1 MTEGRHQRRSIF
13 PGLLLIVLGAIFLL
27 HRFDPSF
34 GVGHLIRVYWP
45 LLIIL
50 WGVAKLIDH
59 FAAQN
64 TGQSRAP
71 LLSGGEAALLVLLA
85 FVLIAFGFRDWL
97 NERFPE
103 LDIEIAPFQQ
113 SFSQSRQLAGQEIPP
128 GAHVLIETARGS
140 ITVHGGDG
148 RDLRADVNE
157 SSPGANESAADA
169 RMKSVDVIIEQTANG
184 YNVHPVHQTD
194 FDGAVTVD
202 LDVQVPKTANLTL
215 HTSHGD
221 INVSAIGGVVDAR
234 TENGDIEIH
243 DAASDVFAQLQKGDA
258 RISGIGGNVT
268 LKERGNYSEIAD
280 VVGDVTVEGPIL
292 GSTVV
297 RKAGKTTRI
306 TSPWSNV
313 TFEHLSGRLELDSS
327 DIQLSDVAGPARIQ
341 TRNKDV
347 TAENVGGQL
356 DIVSSHGDVK
366 VVYATPPAAPLSITN
381 DSGGVDVTLPA
392 KSSFEIAAFS
402 RSGEVNSDFEDPSLK
417 TTDESRDG
425 RLNGQFGGKSGTPGP
440 KITITTSYGTIE
452 LHKSS

>member
-1 MTEGRHQRRSIF
+1 MTEDRHQRRSIF

-59 FAAQN
+59 LAAQR
-64 TGQSRAP
+64 TGQSRPP
-71 LLSGGEAALLVLLA
+71 LLSGGEAALLILLA
-85 FVLIAFGFRDWL
+85 FVLIAFGLRDWL
-97 NERFPE
+97 RERFPG
-103 LDIEIAPFQQ
+103 LDIEVAPFQQ
-113 SFSQSRQLAGQEIPP
+113 AFSQSRQLTAQEIPP

-148 RDLRADVNE
+148 HDLRAGVNE

-184 YNVHPVHQTD
+184 YSVHPVHQID
-194 FDGAVTVD
+194 FPGAVTVD
-202 LDVQVPKTANLTL
+202 LDVQVPKTASLTL

-221 INVSAIGGVVDAR
+221 ISASAIGGVIDAH

-243 DAASDVFAQLQKGDA
+243 DAASDVFAQVQVGHA
-258 RISGIGGNVT
+258 RIMGVGGNVS
-268 LKERGNYSEIAD
+268 LKVRGSDVEIAD
-280 VVGDVTVEGPIL
+280 VVGDVTVNGPAV

-297 RKAGKTTRI
+297 RKAGKATHV
-306 TSPWSNV
+306 TSPWADLTIVQLN
-313 TFEHLSGRLELDSS
+313 GRLEMDSG
-327 DIQLSDVAGPARIQ
+327 DIEVSDVAGPARIQ
-341 TRNKDV
+341 THNKDV
-347 TAENVGGQL
+347 TAENVAGQL

-366 VVYATPPAAPLSITN
+366 VVYLTPPAAALNVTN
-381 DSGGVDVTLPA
+381 DSGGVDVTLPV
-392 KSSFEIAAFS
+392 KSSFQVAAFS
-402 RSGEVNSDFEDPSLK
+402 RSGDVNSDFEDPSL
-417 TTDESRDG
+417 TTAHESEDG
-425 RLNGQFGGKSGTPGP
+425 RLNGQFGGKSGSPGP